1 MRRFCT
7 AVIVVAALSG
17 AVIVGE
23 SAAQAQAE
31 DKSAQ
36 ARKAFEDGKKAYN
49 LGDFDKA
56 VELWKAGYDIKDDPV
71 FLFNIAQAY
80 RQKQDYAKAIFFYKA
95 FLREDPKAKNRAD
108 VESRIAEM
116 QKLLDDQKNTTGGP
130 PTGVGN
136 IGTGGGE
143 TGGGET
149 GGGETGGGETGG
161 GETGAGTGGGETGGG
176 EGGEGGE
183 GGDDNSEPPRPVDT
197 GEHPGSGL
205 KIAGLVTGGVGVA
218 LVVTGIIFAAK
229 ASSLQ
234 GEVQDAVDA
243 GMPWSDDL
251 SSKDSDGK
259 SAATMGKVLTIVGA
273 AAVVGGG
280 VMYFMGRSK
289 DNAARSAYIVPTLG
303 PSEAGVLVRL
313 SF

>member
-1 MRRFCT
+1 MRRFCA
-7 AVIVVAALSG
+7 AVIVVAALAG
-17 AVIVGE
+17 AAVVSEG
-23 SAAQAQAE
+23 AAWADE
-31 DKSAQ
+31 KTDQ

-49 LGDFDKA
+49 VGEFDKA

-95 FLREDPKAKNRAD
+95 FLREDPNAKNRSD

-116 QKLLDDQKNTTGGP
+116 QKLLDEQKNTTGAP
-130 PTGVGN
+130 PTGVGTM
-136 IGTGGGE
+136 GTGTGDTGTGTGDTGTGDTGTGTGDTGTGTGDTGTGDTGTGDDDTGTGDDDNNRPPGPVE
-143 TGGGET
+143 TG
-149 GGGETGGGETGG
+149 
-161 GETGAGTGGGETGGG
+161 
-176 EGGEGGE
+176 
-183 GGDDNSEPPRPVDT
+183 RP
-197 GEHPGSGL
+197 GRGL
-205 KIAGLVTGGVGVA
+205 KIAGLVTAGVGVA
-218 LVVTGIIFAAK
+218 LVVTGVVFAMK

-251 SSKDSDGK
+251 ESKDSDGK
-259 SAATMGKVLTIVGA
+259 SAATMGKVLTILGA

-280 VMYFMGRSK
+280 TMYFLGMRK
-289 DNAARSAYIVPTLG
+289 DSAARTAYIVPTIG
-303 PSEAGVLVRL
+303 PTEAGVLVRL

>member
-1 MRRFCT
+1 MRRICA
-7 AVIVVAALSG
+7 AVIVIAAVAG
-17 AVIVGE
+17 ATVVVEG
-23 SAAQAQAE
+23 AAWADE
-31 DKSAQ
+31 KSDQ

-49 LGDFDKA
+49 LGEFDKA

-116 QKLLDDQKNTTGGP
+116 QKLLDDQKSTTGGP
-130 PTGVGN
+130 PTGVGT
-136 IGTGGGE
+136 IGTGD
-143 TGGGET
+143 T
-149 GGGETGGGETGG
+149 
-161 GETGAGTGGGETGGG
+161 GTGDTGTGDTG
-176 EGGEGGE
+176 TGDTGTGDTGT
-183 GGDDNSEPPRPVDT
+183 GDTGTGDTGTGTGDDDGNDRPPGPV
-197 GEHPGSGL
+197 ESGSAGKGL
-205 KIAGLVTGGVGVA
+205 KIGGLVTAGIGVA
-218 LVVTGIIFAAK
+218 LVVTGIVFAMK

-243 GMPWSDDL
+243 GMPWSEDL

-259 SAATMGKVLTIVGA
+259 SAATMGKVLTIIGA

-289 DNAARSAYIVPTLG
+289 ANAARSAYIVPTVT
-303 PSEAGVLVRL
+303 PNEAGVMVRL